1 MATPLIA
8 LMRDRRATASVE
20 MALSLPLLIALLF
33 GAFELGNYFMTEH
46 IVVKAVRDGARYAAR
61 RPYSDYAGCTPSGS
75 VITDTQNVTRTGQ
88 VASGGE
94 PRFESWSDPDSI
106 TVRAECDTSG
116 PYADAGVFVNAPD
129 GAPVVRVSATVPYT
143 PLFAQLGIARATLH
157 LNAQSE
163 AAVTGI

>member
-1 MATPLIA
+1 MTTAHTSLI
-8 LMRDRRATASVE
+8 RDNRATASVE
-20 MALSLPLLIALLF
+20 MALSLPILIALLF

-61 RPYSDYAGCTPSGS
+61 RPYTDYPGCTPSAS

-88 VASGGE
+88 VASDGT
-94 PRFESWSDPDSI
+94 PRFASWSDPDSI
-106 TVRAECDTSG
+106 TVSADCDTTGS
-116 PYADAGVFVNAPD
+116 YADAGVFVNAPD
-129 GAPVVRVSATVPYT
+129 GAPVVTVSATVPYT

-163 AAVTGI
+163 AAVTGV

>member
-1 MATPLIA
+1 MRRTPATLVA
-8 LMRDRRATASVE
+8 NDAATASVE

-61 RPYSDYAGCTPSGS
+61 RPYSDYPGCTPSAS
-75 VITDTQNVTRTGQ
+75 LITDTQNVTRTGQ
-88 VASGGE
+88 VASDGT
-94 PRFESWSDPDSI
+94 PRFASWSDSDSI
-106 TVRAECDTSG
+106 IVSAECDTTG
-116 PYADAGVFVNAPD
+116 PYANEGVFVNAPD

-157 LNAQSE
+157 LNARSE

>member
-1 MATPLIA
+1 MRGTPDALIK
-8 LMRDRRATASVE
+8 DDGATASVE

-61 RPYSDYAGCTPSGS
+61 RPYSDYTGCTPSGS
-75 VITDTQNVTRTGQ
+75 VVADTQNVTRTGQ

-94 PRFESWSDPDSI
+94 PRFASWSDPDSI
-106 TVRAECDTSG
+106 TVSAECDTSG
-116 PYADAGVFVNAPD
+116 SYADSGVFVNSPD
-129 GAPVVRVSATVPYT
+129 GAPVVTVAATVPYT
-143 PLFAQLGIARATLH
+143 PLFAQMGIAKATLH
-157 LNAQSE
+157 LNAKSE